1 VAKEKAMKID
11 PADIRKGPIRHEKL
25 SDALVSR
32 VRTIRAAL
40 LSVYPHTMEFWLD
53 GFKRDVEPEKE
64 VLWWEHLSACFLE
77 HYWTKCQD
85 EEQANAAFRLLMQ
98 IGLDG
103 AAPSEFENLPEDDVD
118 FLKRAAAFVYPPPD
132 SDDEQL

>member
-1 VAKEKAMKID
+1 MNCG
-11 PADIRKGPIRHEKL
+11 KGKGHENRPEGYQERPDRHEKL
-25 SDALVSR
+25 SDPLVSR

-64 VLWWEHLSACFLE
+64 VLWWEHISACFLE
-77 HYWTKCQD
+77 YFSTKRPD
-85 EEQANAAFRLLMQ
+85 KEQANAAFRLLMQ

-103 AAPSEFENLPEDDVD
+103 AAPSEFENLPAMGI
-118 FLKRAAAFVYPPPD
+118 FLAQMPLRSADAV
-132 SDDEQL
+132 SI

>member
-1 VAKEKAMKID
+1 MAKGKVKKID
-11 PADIRKGPIRHEKL
+11 LTGIRKGPIRHEKL
-25 SDALVSR
+25 SDALISR
-32 VRTIRAAL
+32 VRAIRAAL

-77 HYWTKCQD
+77 YYWTKCQG
-85 EEQANAAFRLLMQ
+85 EEQASAAFRLLMQ
-98 IGLDG
+98 IGKGG
-103 AAPSEFENLPEDDVD
+103 ATPSEFENLPEDDVD
-118 FLKRAAAFVYPPPD
+118 FLIRAAAFVYPPPD